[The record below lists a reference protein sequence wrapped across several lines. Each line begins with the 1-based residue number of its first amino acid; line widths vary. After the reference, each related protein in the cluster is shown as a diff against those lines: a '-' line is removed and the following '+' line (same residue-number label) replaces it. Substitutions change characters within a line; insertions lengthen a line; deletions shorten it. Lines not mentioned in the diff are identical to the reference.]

1 MFQTSSGLI
10 KDYNDSS
17 MNSCPFPSSLDSK
30 KKDKKQKP
38 KKKSHNPPLDF
49 IYSFIKPY
57 RAAQQTESYS
67 TQELSSKTIFH
78 SSSLGD
84 TTALLSL
91 LGKPSPRIITTKPRM
106 ETCVARIRLHLLPK
120 GDHTPTQHEENC
132 FVLSRYFFKHN
143 SK

>member
-1 MFQTSSGLI
+1 
-10 KDYNDSS
+10 
-17 MNSCPFPSSLDSK
+17 MNCCPFPSSLDSK
-30 KKDKKQKP
+30 KKQKQKTKT

-84 TTALLSL
+84 TTVLLSL
-91 LGKPSPRIITTKPRM
+91 LDRPSPRIIITKPRM
-106 ETCVARIRLHLLPK
+106 ETGVVWIRLHLLPK
-120 GDHTPTQHEENC
+120 GDHTPTQYEGNC
-132 FVLSRYFFKHN
+132 FV
-143 SK
+143 